1 LILIL
6 MKKIK
11 KTSLAC
17 VPSFFSYFCRS

>member
-11 KTSLAC
+11 KTSPAC